1 VLLFYC
7 ICFDYFIYGLFY
19 FYFIVYGLYILIW
32 LFFCFGLFFLGG
44 GFYVLESLKIIIT
57 FAVKKYMQQIL
68 LEKKN
73 VLPKNMFEIYNSIG
87 CLNYKFNN
95 TNAHI
100 NFYENICL
108 IAKSLN
114 GPDWTPEVNNEL
126 KIYFPLF
133 IWDDKLKKI
142 KFVDAYLNKNS
153 IWSDFSLGFKTK
165 ELAKYAGR
173 TFIDQYNK
181 FLTTKYNSKLTE
193 KVDYRD
199 IETMSD
205 VYKINGITQLT
216 TIPDTKERYYEDLIL
231 ISKALNGNWQP
242 DWSDSSEY
250 KYFPYFSFVLGLRF
264 SITYYNCGS
273 TGAGI
278 GSCLCF
284 KNRELAEYAGKQFI
298 EQFEKLMKF

>member
-1 VLLFYC
+1 MG
-7 ICFDYFIYGLFY
+7 YFILLYMGYILY
-19 FYFIVYGLYILIW
+19 FLIW

-95 TNAHI
+95 KNAHI

-114 GPDWTPEVNNEL
+114 RPDWTPEVNNEL

-205 VYKINGITQLT
+205 VYKINGITQLST
-216 TIPDTKERYYEDLIL
+216 PPNTKKRHYEDLIL
-231 ISKALNGNWQP
+231 IARALNGSWENRIVKNDLLRDYRW
-242 DWSDSSEY
+242 
-250 KYFPYFSFVLGLRF
+250 FPYFSN
-264 SITYYNCGS
+264 ITEQTITCINTDYYFGDILYLNS
-273 TGAGI
+273 QI
-278 GSCLCF
+278 F
-284 KNRELAEYAGKQFI
+284 YKNSEIAQYAGNQFL
-298 EQFEKLMKF
+298 EQYKKIFKFY